1 MGKSIPFG
9 DTFVLP
15 ENIFV
20 LKKVYLHLWIDLHV
34 KLMYTEWLREPAA
47 EEYREGC
54 ELFVTLV
61 REYAVECWIA
71 ESRKLAGMPIHV
83 QSPVLL
89 QLAPSLIGGSLKKF
103 ARIIDTDLQ
112 GITMFENISNRLKE
126 THPSAIEFEH
136 FISFEDAADWIG
148 MIRE

>member
-1 MGKSIPFG
+1 MF
-9 DTFVLP
+9 
-15 ENIFV
+15 E

-54 ELFVTLV
+54 ELFVMLV
-61 REYAVECWIA
+61 REHGVECWIA
-71 ESRKLAGMPIHV
+71 ESRKLVGMPIHV

-89 QLAPSLIGGSLKKF
+89 QLAPSLVGSSLKKL

-112 GITMFENISNRLKE
+112 SIAMFEDISNGLKE
-126 THPSAIEFEH
+126 SHQSTIELEQ

-148 MIRE
+148 MIRG